1 VQVLWTVPEMIA
13 KIKAFGQ
20 EVVREIQKV
29 SWPTREQLRESTLV
43 VVVTCLL
50 LAAFTWVVDTAVT
63 ALLRFIF

>member
-1 VQVLWTVPEMIA
+1 MIA

-20 EVVREIQKV
+20 EVVREMQKV

-50 LAAFTWVVDTAVT
+50 LAAFTWVVDAAVT
-63 ALLRFIF
+63 AILKFIF